1 MKQTLVA
8 AAVVMACLGGV
19 AAAQPGLPR
28 PYQFHYMEFPTL
40 NQTGFQPDSPKIA
53 VYAVPE
59 DAPAPAGKAWPA
71 IDWVVKDAA
80 NTVVLSGRSEPFG
93 INAGSGKVVYQ
104 IDFSAL
110 KTPGSGYVVGV
121 KHGDIYKVSAPFDI
135 RADVYQ
141 SLKYDALAFFYHQ
154 RASVPIEAKYVG
166 ERFARP
172 VAHEKEIV
180 TCWGPKD
187 YRGNDWGGCP
197 YTLDV
202 SKGWYDAGDQ
212 GKYVVNGGIAV
223 WTLMNAYEV
232 AQARGDRSFDDG
244 RVKIPEAGNGRN
256 DLLDEVRFEMD
267 FLLAMQVPDG
277 QTLTLPLGDQRKSL
291 DKLKFTRVDAS
302 GMAHHKMHDEHWTAV
317 PTPPHLDKEKR
328 GLSYPST
335 AATLNL
341 AATAAQCA
349 RVFKGVDDA
358 YADRC
363 LNAARKAY
371 AAAKRV
377 PDAYAIDVLPGGGGG
392 YGDGQLSDEFYWA
405 AAELYATTGEAAYA
419 DAVKASPH
427 YLTATDFSWGK
438 VDTLGTLTLATV
450 DTPLRPAARQAVV
463 ARAVAMRGETA
474 GQGYH
479 IAFNKP
485 YVWGST
491 ADFMNRAL
499 IFARAADFS
508 GELAYRTEAVNL
520 MDYVLGRN
528 PLNFSYVS
536 GYGERAMQ
544 HPHHRFWA
552 NDGQLPPP
560 PPGVIAGGP
569 NQNPSDA
576 EAVAH
581 LKGCAP
587 QICYVDLIGSY
598 STNEVAVNWN
608 APLFWVAAWLDGTR
622 K

>member
-1 MKQTLVA
+1 MKQALLA
-8 AAVVMACLGGV
+8 GVVMAFAGG
-19 AAAQPGLPR
+19 AATAQPNLPR
-28 PYQFHYMEFPTL
+28 PYQYHYMEFPTL
-40 NQTGFQPDSPKIA
+40 NQTGFQPQSPKIA

-59 DAPAPAGKAWPA
+59 DAPAPAGREWPA
-71 IDWVVKDAA
+71 VDWVVKDAV
-80 NTVVLSGRSEPFG
+80 NTIVLSGRSEPFG
-93 INAGSGKVVYQ
+93 LNAGSGKVVYQ

-110 KTPGSGYVVGV
+110 TTPGSGYVVGV
-121 KHGDIYKVSAPFDI
+121 KRGDSYKVSAPFDI

-154 RASVPIEAKYVG
+154 RVSVPIEATYVG

-172 VAHEKEIV
+172 VAHAKEIV

-187 YRGNDWGGCP
+187 HRGNHWGGCP

-212 GKYVVNGGIAV
+212 GKYVVNGGISV

-232 AQARGDRSFDDG
+232 AREKGDTSFDDG
-244 RVKIPEAGNGRN
+244 RVKIPEAGNGVN

-267 FLLAMQVPDG
+267 FLLAMQVPES
-277 QTLTLPLGDQRKSL
+277 QTLNLPLGDQHKSL

-302 GMAHHKMHDEHWTAV
+302 GMAHHKMHDEHWTPV
-317 PTPPHLDKEKR
+317 PTLPHEDREKR

-341 AATAAQCA
+341 AAVAAQCA
-349 RVFKGVDDA
+349 RVFKSVDDA

-363 LNAARKAY
+363 LTAAKKAY

-392 YGDGQLSDEFYWA
+392 YGDGHLSDEFYWA
-405 AAELYATTGEAAYA
+405 AAELYATTGEAAYLA
-419 DAVKASPH
+419 DLKASPH
-427 YLTATDFSWGK
+427 ALSVADFNWGQ
-438 VDTLGTLTLATV
+438 VDTPGTLTLASV
-450 DTPLRPAARQAVV
+450 DTPWREAARKAVI
-463 ARAVAMRGETA
+463 ARADALKNETA
-474 GQGYH
+474 GQGYR
-479 IAFNKP
+479 IAFDRS

-491 ADFMNRAL
+491 ADVMNRAMIL
-499 IFARAADFS
+499 ARAADFS
-508 GELAYRTEAVNL
+508 GHRAYRDEALNL

-552 NDGQLPPP
+552 NDGKLPPP

-569 NQNPSDA
+569 NQNPGDPDA
-576 EAVAH
+576 QAA

-598 STNEVAVNWN
+598 STNEVAINWN